1 MDDFQVK
8 FDKAIK
14 EYATKNQYGI
24 SLIPNHIHNGTDTNR
39 INQKDI
45 IANVGYGTFLVI
57 DASETF
63 VIKNI
68 PNLRRLTFKGF
79 AANNAIAAATKR
91 VTSNGEANFGK
102 FFSFAGTGSPIVVT
116 IANVVPLP
124 FIQHCCSMYVDS
136 TDLTKNRVNASGLN
150 FMNSLDDTGAVVCS
164 LTLDSYI
171 NDTLTITS
179 VVGANWKI
187 NGVLTLT

>member
-1 MDDFQVK
+1 MDTFQEQ
-8 FDKAIK
+8 FDKAIRQ
-14 EYATKNQYGI
+14 YAEKNQYGV
-24 SLIPNHIHNGTDTNR
+24 SPIPNHVHNGTDSNR
-39 INQKDI
+39 INQRDV

-68 PNLRRLTFKGF
+68 PILRRLTFKGF
-79 AANNAIAAATKR
+79 AANNAISAATKR

-102 FFSFAGTGSPIVVT
+102 FFSFTGTGSPIVVT
-116 IANVVPLP
+116 IANVVPMS

-136 TDLTKNRVNASGLN
+136 TDLTKNRVNASGAN
-150 FMNSLDDTGAVVCS
+150 FMNSLDDTGATVCS

-179 VVGANWKI
+179 VVGTDWKI
-187 NGVLTLT
+187 QGVLTLT